1 MSPSPIFI
9 LNCGSSSIKFMAIE
23 PESGNVLI
31 KGLAE
36 NLKGENPLLSWA
48 IDEKKYEKP
57 LPATTYSAA
66 IHEIVL
72 LVRELSLLFSGIGHR
87 VVHGGEYFY
96 ESVLID
102 DSVIKKIKNCTH
114 LAPLHNPVNIIG
126 IEMMQKEF
134 PKLPQVAV
142 FDTAFHQTMPKHAYI
157 YPLPFAYYKKYEVR
171 RYGFHGTSHRFVVI
185 EAAKKLGIP
194 LEKTSFISAHLGN
207 GCSLCATIQGKSVDT
222 SMGMTPLEGLV
233 MGERSGDIDPSLIGY
248 LAETLHCNA
257 TDITE
262 ILNTKSGLLGIS
274 GVSGDMR
281 VLEKEEKLGNER
293 AGLAIQIFCYRLA
306 KYIASFMV
314 PLHHLDALIFTGGI
328 GENSAFIRTHVIRL
342 LKIFGFTLDETKN
355 NSHGSL
361 SQGIISKTSHSPII
375 MVIPTNEELLIA
387 RDTRAVIK
395 NHHQENR

>member
-1 MSPSPIFI
+1 
-9 LNCGSSSIKFMAIE
+9 MAIE

-31 KGLAE
+31 KGLAQNVKDE
-36 NLKGENPLLSWA
+36 KPLLSWS
-48 IDEKKYEKP
+48 IDGEKHEKP
-57 LPATTYSAA
+57 LPGTTYSSA

-72 LVRELSLLFSGIGHR
+72 VVRELSVEFAGIGHR

-102 DSVIKKIKNCTH
+102 DAVVKKINNCTH

-134 PKLPQVAV
+134 PTLPQVAV
-142 FDTAFHQTMPKHAYI
+142 FDTAFHQTMPKYAYI
-157 YPLPFAYYKKYEVR
+157 YPLPYAYYQKYEVR
-171 RYGFHGTSHRFVVI
+171 RYGFHGTSHRFVI
-185 EAAKKLGIP
+185 LEAARKLGIP
-194 LEKTSFISAHLGN
+194 LEKTSFITAHLGN
-207 GCSLCATIQGKSVDT
+207 GCSLCATARGKSVDT

-233 MGERSGDIDPSLIGY
+233 MGERSGDIDPSLVGY
-248 LAETLHCNA
+248 LADKLHCSA

-274 GVSGDMR
+274 GISGDMR
-281 VLEKEEKLGNER
+281 QLENEEKMENER
-293 AGLAIQIFCYRLA
+293 AMLAIQIFCYRLA

-328 GENSAFIRTHVIRL
+328 GENSVLIRSHVIQW
-342 LKIFGFTLDETKN
+342 LKIFGFKLDEKKN
-355 NSHGSL
+355 TSHGAL
-361 SQGIISKTSHSPII
+361 SNGIISETNHSPLI

-387 RDTRAVIK
+387 RDAAMVIK
-395 NHHQENR
+395 NHNQGSR